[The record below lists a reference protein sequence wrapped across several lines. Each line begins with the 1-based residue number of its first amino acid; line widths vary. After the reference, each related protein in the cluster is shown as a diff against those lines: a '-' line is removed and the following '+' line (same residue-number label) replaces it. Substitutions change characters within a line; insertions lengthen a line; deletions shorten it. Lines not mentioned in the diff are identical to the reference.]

1 MKKINL
7 ARLLKSIIF
16 CFYIVALVFII
27 FNLIWVPLDFTL
39 TMCNWVA
46 LFLIFYSLWYDFI
59 KPEKD

>member
-7 ARLLKSIIF
+7 TRLLKSIIF
-16 CFYIVALVFII
+16 CFYLVALAFII
-27 FNLIWVPLDFTL
+27 FSLIWVDLDFTL
-39 TMCNWVA
+39 TMGAWMS

>member
-16 CFYIVALVFII
+16 CFYIVALAFII
-27 FNLIWVPLDFTL
+27 FSLIWVPLDFTL
-39 TMCNWVA
+39 TMGAWMS
-46 LFLIFYSLWYDFI
+46 LFLIFNSLWDDFI